1 MIKYFALKWKYFH
14 LITKLFLF
22 KILQPLTGGNS
33 LSLKFEL
40 EFPAQLAL
48 HFIIITESS
57 DLVEYQNKS
66 PLNIDFYKMFLVA
79 NSNSSNY
86 SS

>member
-1 MIKYFALKWKYFH
+1 MNPALSLEMIKYFALKWKYFH

-66 PLNIDFYKMFLVA
+66 HRIRKNT
-79 NSNSSNY
+79 SH
-86 SS
+86 